1 MEISNVLYTCIFSFT
16 EFVHLQLLS
25 KAVILVTLMCY
36 EFSQRTH
43 YYLVIFSVTSADST
57 RIQALEV
64 SCSVSYEED
73 MKRLA

>member
-1 MEISNVLYTCIFSFT
+1 MFYIHVSCT

-43 YYLVIFSVTSADST
+43 YYPVIFSVTSADST
-57 RIQALEV
+57 LIQALEV